1 MTRSGRRSR
10 GTQVRGSAVRGL
22 GAIASVLALHVGCGG
37 GSVGGAAPD
46 GGTFDV
52 DAGADAT
59 ASDASASVSLTLSPA
74 TLRIGT
80 DQHASVHATLA
91 RSAGFEAPVILEATS
106 TGINPL
112 DAEIDAGGTEAELA
126 VWATSTT
133 DVETDVVVRAIVQGK
148 EVARSSFHLS
158 VAGVTTGLDG
168 SFGDLGIA
176 TEQVLTGLRPSA
188 NPVGVV
194 VRSDG
199 AVVVAGNA
207 SGNEADPA
215 KLFLARFTE
224 AGQLDASFAGG
235 GVTQASARD
244 AQAAALVVDDA
255 GKLVLSANGLSSSPG
270 VLLRYT
276 ADGAVDTTFA
286 APFAAEF
293 ASARF
298 DAVLPLADGSV
309 FGGGSA
315 GSGKLAFALGK
326 SDATGAPD
334 TSIGNGGVVSFPVGS
349 GSATITRLER
359 DATSRIF
366 AGGPATGAGYA
377 IACLS
382 TSGVLDPAFGTGGI
396 RFVEGATPK
405 TAFAR
410 LPDGKLLVVG
420 SAPQSGKPRPNTLT
434 FTRLTPD
441 GALDTTFGT
450 AGRTTVESELELA
463 DLALTNDGKLYVVG
477 KTLQGH
483 FGIARY
489 TVAGELDTSFGVNG
503 TLASGATTSGGARAV
518 AVAPDGKIVVV
529 GSFGGSMAVLR
540 YLP

>member
-1 MTRSGRRSR
+1 MTRSDRYAQGI
-10 GTQVRGSAVRGL
+10 RGSAVRG
-22 GAIASVLALHVGCGG
+22 SVVVVSILVLHAGCGG

-46 GGTFDV
+46 GGAFDL
-52 DAGADAT
+52 DAGTDAAT
-59 ASDASASVSLTLSPA
+59 ADASANVTLTLSPA

-91 RSAGFEAPVILEATS
+91 RSAGFSSPVILEATAM
-106 TGINPL
+106 GINPL
-112 DAEIDAGGTEAELA
+112 DAEIGAGGTEADLA

-148 EVARSSFHLS
+148 EITRSSFHLS

-168 SFGDLGIA
+168 SFGELGIA
-176 TEQVLTGLRPSA
+176 TKQVLTGLRPSA

-199 AVVVAGNA
+199 AVIVAGNA
-207 SGNEADPA
+207 SGNEADPP

-235 GVTQASARD
+235 GVSQTTARD
-244 AQAAALVVDDA
+244 AQAAALTVDGA
-255 GKLVLSANGLSSSPG
+255 GKLVLAANGLSSSPG
-270 VLLRYT
+270 VLLRYA
-276 ADGAVDTTFA
+276 ADGEVDTTFDTTG
-286 APFAAEF
+286 AAEF

-298 DAVLPLADGSV
+298 NAVLPLPDGSV

-349 GSATITRLER
+349 GSATITHLER
-359 DATSRIF
+359 DATSRVF
-366 AGGPATGAGYA
+366 AGGPAAGAGYA

-382 TSGVLDPAFGTGGI
+382 TSSAFDTTFGAGGI
-396 RFVEGATPK
+396 RVIEGATPK
-405 TAFAR
+405 TTFAR

-434 FTRLTPD
+434 FTRLTSD
-441 GALDTTFGT
+441 GAVDTAFGIS
-450 AGRTTVESELELA
+450 GRTTVESELELA

-483 FGIARY
+483 IGIARY

-503 TLASGATTSGGARAV
+503 TLASGATSSGGARAV

-529 GSFGGSMAVLR
+529 GSFGSSMAVLR